1 MYFSIIVSCYRFVTS
16 DCLAIHIQSW
26 FSKWSFSLLLLNI
39 CGIDDSFLS
48 ICKQRQKVIQ
58 RELLMFG
65 HQCKADWLCY
75 IYYFK
80 KQSTC
85 FKNSSSIAL
94 CINFIVICIKFYQ
107 VCLIFLSE
115 LIKVLFLIFLI
126 YLVFTHCVLFSM
138 LQKKIPTKW
147 VVKLCMSWTGMVSMC
162 VWRERGHL
170 RSCEVDG
177 QFLMR

>member
-48 ICKQRQKVIQ
+48 ICKKRQKVIQ

-85 FKNSSSIAL
+85 FKNYSSLAL

-107 VCLIFLSE
+107 VFDFPLRTYQGVIPYFSN
-115 LIKVLFLIFLI
+115 
-126 YLVFTHCVLFSM
+126 LFSFH
-138 LQKKIPTKW
+138 T
-147 VVKLCMSWTGMVSMC
+147 LCTVQYASEKDTNKMS
-162 VWRERGHL
+162 
-170 RSCEVDG
+170 
-177 QFLMR
+177 F